1 MTTRPVRKYYLTLNP
16 TMFLLARDVGFDA
29 SHDRICPS
37 LNWEISSAVYTPR
50 DVSLLFKRYIHGKL

>member
-1 MTTRPVRKYYLTLNP
+1 MTNRPVRKYYLTLNP

-37 LNWEISSAVYTPR
+37 
-50 DVSLLFKRYIHGKL
+50 